1 MLIRQDLENVS
12 KEMNYEEYLKYVENV
27 LKEETIEESATQL
40 KTLGKFQESSD
51 GLWEPVPYSG
61 YTLITPTF
69 FDDSENVDFYGLLS
83 DLREELFWNILLPG
97 TVWAP
102 TLALHMTIGRLIS
115 GDVFATRIMN
125 SREEEFLLA
134 LNQVSPTTKSR
145 ALNYEVKGLSIF
157 PQGVIAA
164 IVSPVTEDDYQRLQD
179 FRNNLYTDAVLK
191 QLGVERKR
199 NFRGHITL
207 FYLEEKLFKK
217 ESKKLAGAVADINRR
232 SFANPLPFILERAEV
247 RKFDNFS
254 EFYRR
259 DHWPVYR
266 F

>member
-1 MLIRQDLENVS
+1 MLIRQDL
-12 KEMNYEEYLKYVENV
+12 
-27 LKEETIEESATQL
+27 
-40 KTLGKFQESSD
+40 
-51 GLWEPVPYSG
+51 PYK
-61 YTLITPTF
+61 
-69 FDDSENVDFYGLLS
+69 
-83 DLREELFWNILLPG
+83 IL
-97 TVWAP
+97 
-102 TLALHMTIGRLIS
+102 
-115 GDVFATRIMN
+115 
-125 SREEEFLLA
+125 E
-134 LNQVSPTTKSR
+134 
-145 ALNYEVKGLSIF
+145 
-157 PQGVIAA
+157 
-164 IVSPVTEDDYQRLQD
+164 
-179 FRNNLYTDAVLK
+179 DAVLK